1 MEEIISITNRVSIV
15 VKWWNPAIV
24 FGIFQLSTNFSN
36 SDEKNIE
43 YVNIITNRLKQ
54 ESIEIK
60 YCSLGKK
67 DDLKFY
73 IIAHQFRD
81 NAQPAL
87 TCSKLTIKTL
97 EQGVK
102 YVYGVILVSLLLT
115 FKKSH
120 VVLVFL
126 LNLNM

>member
-1 MEEIISITNRVSIV
+1 M
-15 VKWWNPAIV
+15 VKWRNTAIV
-24 FGIFQLSTNFSN
+24 FDVFQLSTNFSN
-36 SDEKNIE
+36 SDEKNIK
-43 YVNIITNRLKQ
+43 YVNIITNCLKQ
-54 ESIEIK
+54 ESIQIK

-67 DDLKFY
+67 DDLKYY
-73 IIAHQFRD
+73 IIADQFRD

-97 EQGVK
+97 EQRVK

-115 FKKSH
+115 LNKSH

-126 LNLNM
+126 LLNLNM